1 MMNISVKHLITVT
14 VFTIITLFTMS
25 QSADQIVQ
33 QQLEAYNARNIDD
46 FMAVFHQ
53 DIEIWTLGAD
63 SPTVVGWEKVK
74 GIYQELFL
82 LSPELHSK
90 VLNRSVI
97 GNRVIDYERIS
108 GRKGSKEDLFL
119 VMIYEVEEGKIR
131 RAWAV
136 RE

>member
-1 MMNISVKHLITVT
+1 MYRSLPIIVALFISLN
-14 VFTIITLFTMS
+14 TMS

-33 QQLEAYNARNIDD
+33 QQLEAYNARNVDE

-53 DIEIWTLGAD
+53 DIEIWTLGSE
-63 SPTVVGWEKVK
+63 SPSAVGWEKVK
-74 GIYQELFL
+74 AIYQELFEQ
-82 LSPELHSK
+82 SPELHSK
-90 VLNRSVI
+90 LLNRSVI

>member
-1 MMNISVKHLITVT
+1 MNISVKHLITAT
-14 VFTIITLFTMS
+14 VFTLITLFTMS

-33 QQLEAYNARNIDD
+33 QQLEAYNARNIDE

-53 DIEIWTLGAD
+53 DIEIWTLGSE
-63 SPTVVGWEKVK
+63 SPSAVGWEKVK
-74 GIYQELFL
+74 AIYQELFEQ
-82 LSPELHSK
+82 SPELHSK

-119 VMIYEVEEGKIR
+119 VMIYELEEGKIR
-131 RAWAV
+131 RAWSV